1 MQFFTFV
8 KTTPLKLLKFTL
20 FYLIYSAVLAGIAL
34 TLDSLL
40 PDVKILAGKFWIVFG
55 FLAGI
60 TFIAYA
66 VADLGIKRN
75 PETGV
80 MAIMGSI
87 ALKMIFS
94 MAFVLIYSL
103 NTKEKG
109 MVFVLNFFSLYLLFS
124 FFEIYCLLRNL
135 RHQNK

>member
-1 MQFFTFV
+1 MSVTRFS
-8 KTTPLKLLKFTL
+8 L
-20 FYLIYSAVLAGIAL
+20 FYIMYCAFLAVTASVLQHFYAAGI
-34 TLDSLL
+34 
-40 PDVKILAGKFWIVFG
+40 VAGKGFWLIFG

-60 TFIAYA
+60 TFIAYL
-66 VADLGIKRN
+66 VADMGIKRN
-75 PETGV
+75 PETGI

-103 NTKEKG
+103 NNKEKG

-124 FFEIYCLLRNL
+124 FFEIYALLRNL